1 GQDRRAGRRAEDH
14 RQGRRAADHRA
25 GRHQRHRQRDR
36 HRLPGGT
43 NGAGLHHRPIHHG
56 HSHRGARC
64 RSGAGGGVG
73 RLHSALGQPAH
84 RSGQEGP
91 QLAGGTAAP
100 GGTQGDRADMTTVPV
115 PSAALTVG
123 RQGNYAGAVSRLAA
137 FAADVGASWGLY
149 TLGVALLNAALK
161 LVTGHSF
168 TLSNHQL
175 VAFIVLT
182 VWEFLYFAYQWS
194 VSGKTLGMAV
204 LGLQVV
210 TAQGGPISGRQ
221 AVFRTVGLG
230 ITLFLTLGIGF
241 LGIVF
246 QRNRRALNDFI
257 AGTAVVYD
265 WDARAARLRWI
276 ARKEGPLADGPA

>member
-1 GQDRRAGRRAEDH
+1 M
-14 RQGRRAADHRA
+14 
-25 GRHQRHRQRDR
+25 
-36 HRLPGGT
+36 P
-43 NGAGLHHRPIHHG
+43 P
-56 HSHRGARC
+56 
-64 RSGAGGGVG
+64 
-73 RLHSALGQPAH
+73 P
-84 RSGQEGP
+84 
-91 QLAGGTAAP
+91 
-100 GGTQGDRADMTTVPV
+100 
-115 PSAALTVG
+115 ALTVG

-149 TLGVALLNAALK
+149 TLGVALLNAAIK

-175 VAFIVLT
+175 AAFIVLT
-182 VWEFLYFAYQWS
+182 VWEFLYYTYQWA
-194 VSGKTLGMAV
+194 VSGKTLGMAI

-221 AVFRTVGLG
+221 AVFRTIGLG
-230 ITLFLTLGIGF
+230 FTLFFTLGIGF

-246 QRNRRALNDFI
+246 QPDRRALNDFI

-276 ARKEGPLADGPA
+276 ARKEGTPAAASPLKEHGV